1 MNSLKHNETA
11 AIPAEKKLVK
21 CLICG
26 EIFDASQ
33 TVCPVCGVGP
43 ENFIPVQQETVS
55 FRNDSNRKYVILGS
69 GRAAISAA
77 EAIRARDESG
87 SITMISA
94 EKELPYTR
102 PMLTKQ
108 MFAELGPKPFAFCD
122 EEWFET
128 TKVTR
133 VTGTIVSLDA
143 ADKQV
148 VLADGST
155 YPYDKCVYALG
166 AHFFVPPFEG
176 HKDPHVTTLRSLEDL
191 AKLKSLLS
199 EGKEVAV
206 IGGGVVGLEAAWEL
220 KRFGCNVTVFEAGP
234 SLMSS
239 RLDPVASGLLQSH
252 VEGSGIRV
260 ISFAAVQKYEDGAV
274 WLADGTKV
282 PANLVVVS
290 CGVRAN
296 SALAAEAGAKLGRA
310 IIVNDR
316 METSIPDVYAAGDC
330 AEFEGMNY
338 ALWPE
343 ADAQGQAAGAN
354 ACGDDVRYTSEIYGM
369 SMHLCNTEVY
379 AIGKTAGGEDYYE
392 VEFLNPQKGTLR
404 KYFFLTGVLCGATLI
419 GDTSDLP
426 RVTELINRGAIYGEV
441 FPA

>member
-1 MNSLKHNETA
+1 MNSLKHNESA
-11 AIPAEKKLVK
+11 AVPAETKLVK

-26 EIFDASQ
+26 EIFDASR
-33 TVCPVCGVGP
+33 TSCPVCGVGP
-43 ENFIPVQQETVS
+43 ENFIPAQEESVS
-55 FRNDSNRKYVILGS
+55 FRKDSERRYVILGS
-69 GRAAISAA
+69 GRAAVSAA
-77 EAIRARDESG
+77 EAIRTRDKSG

-108 MFAELGPKPFAFCD
+108 MFAEPGPNPFAFCD
-122 EEWFET
+122 KDWFET
-128 TKVTR
+128 TRVSR
-133 VTGTIVSLDA
+133 VTGTIVSLDVEG
-143 ADKQV
+143 KQI

-176 HKDPHVTTLRSLEDL
+176 HKDPHVTTLRTLEDL

-199 EGKEVAV
+199 EGKETAI

-220 KRFGCNVTVFEAGP
+220 KRFGCSVTLLEAGP
-234 SLMSS
+234 SLMSN
-239 RLDPVASGLLQSH
+239 RLDPVASGLLQTL
-252 VEGSGIRV
+252 VETSGIRV
-260 ISFAAVQKYEDGAV
+260 ISSAAVQKYENGAV
-274 WLADGTKV
+274 WLADGTEV

-296 SALAAEAGAKLGRA
+296 SALAAEAGAELGRA

-343 ADAQGQAAGAN
+343 ADAQGQTAGAN
-354 ACGDDVRYTSEIYGM
+354 ACGDDVRYASEIYGM
-369 SMHLCNTEVY
+369 SMHLCNTELY
-379 AIGKTAGGEDYYE
+379 AIGKTGGGEDYYV
-392 VEFLNPQKGTLR
+392 VESLDLQKNTLK
-404 KYFFLTGVLCGATLI
+404 KYFFLDGVLCGATLI